1 MKPGQNPFPLHATS
15 REAQFIDRS
24 AAIQALNESL
34 KTGKTVLVS
43 GRKGAGKSTLI
54 RQWEIGMENSK
65 GAGILIADCYPSLT
79 EEEWLRSITR
89 QLLSGIDPSQVKT
102 IRELASSLTFM
113 HPLVRYESFSGK
125 AVLDFTL
132 DSDYKPALCLE
143 QLFTYISRTLN
154 PKAIVL
160 DGLQQLGTFR
170 GSDTLSHLKQAIT
183 GSPKT
188 QFVFCADEGLQ
199 LKQIR
204 ERNQMPVD
212 VSILVDVVLDQ
223 CGEEILST
231 YFEKGFSNE
240 KRKLSR
246 EAIEHLMDWCRM
258 DLSATVQLAHR
269 LFSGGQK
276 LIDEWT
282 LQEVLR
288 EMQQEREAFY
298 YTYRD
303 LLTDNQWIL
312 LRGIARERGAK
323 MVMGSEFIRKNGLG
337 TPSSVQTA
345 MAALQEK
352 SLIYE
357 EEGKWWVCDV
367 IFSRWLEEAG

>member
-1 MKPGQNPFPLHATS
+1 MI
-15 REAQFIDRS
+15 REK
-24 AAIQALNESL
+24 N
-34 KTGKTVLVS
+34 
-43 GRKGAGKSTLI
+43 
-54 RQWEIGMENSK
+54 
-65 GAGILIADCYPSLT
+65 
-79 EEEWLRSITR
+79 
-89 QLLSGIDPSQVKT
+89 QLPVDPS
-102 IRELASSLTFM
+102 
-113 HPLVRYESFSGK
+113 
-125 AVLDFTL
+125 
-132 DSDYKPALCLE
+132 
-143 QLFTYISRTLN
+143 N
-154 PKAIVL
+154 
-160 DGLQQLGTFR
+160 
-170 GSDTLSHLKQAIT
+170 
-183 GSPKT
+183 
-188 QFVFCADEGLQ
+188 
-199 LKQIR
+199 
-204 ERNQMPVD
+204 
-212 VSILVDVVLDQ
+212 LVDLVLEHPQ
-223 CGEEILST
+223 EEVFYG
-231 YFEKGFSNE
+231 YFDKGFTDE
-240 KRKLSR
+240 KRKLSK
-246 EAIEHLMDWCRM
+246 EAIEHLMDWCRL
-258 DLSATVQLAHR
+258 DLSATVQVAHR

-323 MVMGSEFIRKNGLG
+323 MVMGSEFIRKNDLG